1 MATERGQESQWWI
14 KRQRE
19 SLCEKARHEFEGSPA
34 GRRLKERV
42 VLRPYV
48 RHEKEAYICEN
59 SK

>member
-1 MATERGQESQWWI
+1 MAAERGKEPQWWT

-19 SLCEKARHEFEGSPA
+19 SLCKSARYELESSPA

-48 RHEKEAYICEN
+48 RYEKEAYICEN

>member
-1 MATERGQESQWWI
+1 MAEKRGQKSQWWL

-19 SLCEKARHEFEGSPA
+19 SLCEKARHELESSPA

-48 RHEKEAYICEN
+48 RYEKEVDFSED